1 MIRFRGFGMTYKT
14 LSLLI
19 LAENALFAEALAA
32 QLQDS
37 SGFAV
42 KLMSFADLP
51 KQSAEA
57 FSGLDLVLLVG
68 APAPDIEKMLRSNL
82 YRGPVLQ
89 LARAEE
95 GSDAPD
101 IMRLPVRM
109 AALFQKIRSLAASFW
124 FRDDL
129 VIEIGALRLRPA
141 FKELMRKG
149 EEPIAL
155 TDKEVEIL
163 LYLYRA
169 GGKIISRDVLLAEIW
184 GYNAQ
189 VSTHTLETHIYR
201 LRQKIETDP
210 EIGSVLITEQGG
222 YRLAAG

>member
-1 MIRFRGFGMTYKT
+1 MNHKT

-19 LAENALFAEALAA
+19 LAEKALFADALVA

-37 SGFAV
+37 SGFSP
-42 KLMSFADLP
+42 KLINPADL
-51 KQSAEA
+51 QGLDADILA
-57 FSGLDLVLLVG
+57 GLDLALLIG
-68 APAPDIEKMLRSNL
+68 PRSSDYEKLLRSNF
-82 YRGPVLQ
+82 YRGPLLQ
-89 LARAEE
+89 LALADEA
-95 GSDAPD
+95 DTLQD
-101 IMRLPVRM
+101 VIRLPVRM
-109 AALFQKIRSLAASFW
+109 SVLFQKLRSLASSFW

-141 FKELMRKG
+141 FKELLREG
-149 EEPIAL
+149 EASIAL

-163 LYLYRA
+163 IFLYRA

-184 GYNAQ
+184 GYNAE

-210 EIGSVLITEQGG
+210 EIGGVLMTEPGG
-222 YRLAAG
+222 YRLAAD

>member
-1 MIRFRGFGMTYKT
+1 MNFKT
-14 LSLLI
+14 LSLLVI
-19 LAENALFAEALAA
+19 AEDALFSDALMA
-32 QLQDS
+32 QLQPD
-37 SGFAV
+37 SGFTA
-42 KLMSFADLP
+42 KSMRFSALP
-51 KQSAEA
+51 TLAPDMVQ
-57 FSGLDLVLLVG
+57 GHDLVLLVG
-68 APAPDIEKMLRSNL
+68 GNGPDSEKLLRSNF

-89 LARAEE
+89 LAPAADTETLQ
-95 GSDAPD
+95 DV
-101 IMRLPVRM
+101 MRMPVRM
-109 AALFQKIRSLAASFW
+109 SVLFQKLRSLASSFW

-141 FKELMRKG
+141 FKELIREG
-149 EEPIAL
+149 ETAIAL

-163 LYLYRA
+163 IYLYRA

-184 GYNAQ
+184 GYNAE

-210 EIGSVLITEQGG
+210 DVGSVLMTEPGG